1 MARVVQNSNVLIS
14 VARKMTL
21 TKRRWMDEK
30 CRELALMQE
39 VGGKAVKRAL
49 PSHFLW

>member
-1 MARVVQNSNVLIS
+1 MQRTKKNALGVARVVQNSNVLIR
-14 VARKMTL
+14 VARRMTL

-39 VGGKAVKRAL
+39 VGKL
-49 PSHFLW
+49 